1 MSWVDFA
8 RDGAQLRGRD
18 EGAGLPV
25 IFQHGLGGNE
35 AQAAEVF
42 PRGFRRLTLE
52 CRGHGRSSLGDPDVL
67 SIALFARDV
76 LAFADRQG
84 VARFVAGGISMGAAI
99 ALHLAVRHP
108 ERVQGLILA
117 RPAWLWDSAPENMRP
132 YAEVA
137 DHLRNPDI
145 AAGRAAFERSPTAR
159 RLAKEAPDNLASR
172 LGFFE
177 VEDRASLAPLL
188 KAIARGGP
196 DVTEAEVRRISVPTL
211 VLGTGL
217 DLVHPLDFA
226 RRLAERISGAQF
238 VEMTPKA
245 SDRPRYAQEFRAA
258 LAQFLAS
265 LARREGNAA

>member
-8 RDGAQLRGRD
+8 RDGAQLRGMD

-42 PRGFRRLTLE
+42 PKGFRRLTLE
-52 CRGHGRSSLGDPDVL
+52 CRGQGRSSLGDPDVL

-84 VARFVAGGISMGAAI
+84 IGRFVAGGISMGAAI

-108 ERVQGLILA
+108 DRILGLILA
-117 RPAWLWDSAPENMRP
+117 RPAWLWDAAPENMRP

-137 DHLRNPDI
+137 DHLRNPNVD
-145 AAGRAAFERSPTAR
+145 AGRSAFERSPTAR
-159 RLAKEAPDNLASR
+159 RLAQEAPDNLASL
-172 LGFFE
+172 LGFFA

-188 KAIARGGP
+188 KAIAAGGS

-211 VLGTGL
+211 VLGTQR
-217 DLVHPLDFA
+217 DLVHPLDYA
-226 RRLAERISGAQF
+226 RALAAQIAGAQC
-238 VEMTPKA
+238 VEITPKA
-245 SDRPRYAQEFRAA
+245 TDRSLYVREFRAA

-265 LARREGNAA
+265 LAGREGNAA